1 MVVDPSLALPAR
13 TVRIAPLVG
22 PGDTLVHAGA
32 ARPRPFRI
40 AAPGVN
46 AQGVETRALDVVEL
60 GDRVLLGGITVAGA
74 TCSSVLLSPSHARRE
89 LTTPSGSVF
98 ETLLVTR
105 DGMVA
110 QWTPGGAAVELVL
123 RVPGAYAHA
132 DGPFLR
138 VDGADGVRL
147 FQITPAPIWRL
158 GSSSVGGAPPPD
170 DPGGAL
176 EVVATLRPAVD
187 ALLAAAGGSDG
198 AEAED
203 GLRRLGQSRE
213 SRAEADLVELRTR
226 RLAVHTG
233 VAELDD
239 GLPWA
244 IARVEAWLG
253 EEDHVIHGTVDGTVE
268 REPFPLDPEARR
280 AWTILGGL
288 AAGSPR
294 LPPVDSRTVLGALVR
309 ARLAT
314 TRGGRLRSDDLPALA
329 EPDLERDPVRRVTR
343 EGLLLTAA
351 DALEP
356 WEGRARAEAL
366 RERAAVVSALES
378 MPEYTLDT
386 VHDAT
391 RDPLPNQTTAAG
403 RAGARLPILGAGSPP
418 EDPVATALAAA
429 LELPGRPAYHPPAD
443 DPPPGLLRA
452 LAAWACLTEGHVE
465 RGFALFRR
473 HLADGFAQG
482 AGLWPDGGRAH
493 DSASAALVPIIV
505 AHGLLGIRADAHYLR
520 LRLAPRLP
528 AHWSRLTV
536 RGIAIG
542 DASVRMEYEELSGE
556 HRFRF
561 VQESGAVPVMLVCE
575 PLLPVTP
582 DARAR
587 VDGRP
592 AELDLREAKGGS
604 GGRRQV
610 RVQLPLDRERVFAVG
625 PV

>member
-22 PGDTLVHAGA
+22 PGDTLVYAGA

-40 AAPGVN
+40 AAPGIS
-46 AQGVETRALDVVEL
+46 AQGVETRALDSVEC
-60 GDRVLLGGITVAGA
+60 GGRVLLGGITVAGA
-74 TCSSVLLSPSHARRE
+74 TCGNVLLSPSHARRE
-89 LTTPSGSVF
+89 LATPSGSVL
-98 ETLLVTR
+98 EMLLVTR
-105 DGMVA
+105 AGLVA
-110 QWTPGGAAVELVL
+110 QWTPGRDGVELIL

-147 FQITPAPIWRL
+147 FQITPAPTWRL
-158 GSSSVGGAPPPD
+158 EALSLRGAQPPN
-170 DPGGAL
+170 DPSGAL
-176 EVVATLRPAVD
+176 AVVATLRPAVD
-187 ALLAAAGGSDG
+187 ALLAVAGGSDR

-213 SRAEADLVELRTR
+213 NRAEADLVEVRSR
-226 RLAVHTG
+226 RLSLHTG
-233 VAELDD
+233 VTELDD

-244 IARVEAWLG
+244 IARVEAGLG
-253 EEDHVIHGTVDGTVE
+253 GEDHAVHGTGRETVE
-268 REPFPLDPEARR
+268 REPFPRDPATRR
-280 AWTILGGL
+280 AWTVLGGL

-294 LPPVDSRTVLGALVR
+294 LPPIDSHTVLGALVH

-314 TRGGRLRSDDLPALA
+314 TRGGRLRTDDLPALA
-329 EPDLERDPVRRVTR
+329 EPDPEQDPVRRVAR
-343 EGLLLTAA
+343 EALLLAAA

-366 RERAAVVSALES
+366 RERAAVVAAPDSVPA
-378 MPEYTLDT
+378 DT
-386 VHDAT
+386 RET
-391 RDPLPNQTTAAG
+391 PAAN
-403 RAGARLPILGAGSPP
+403 RAGARLPIIGAGSPP
-418 EDPVATALAAA
+418 DDPVATALAAA
-429 LELPGRPAYHPPAD
+429 LELPGRPTYHPPAD

-482 AGLWPDGGRAH
+482 AGLWPDGGRVH

-542 DASVRMEYEELSGE
+542 DASVRMEYEELGGE

-575 PLLPVTP
+575 PLLPVAL

-587 VDGRP
+587 VDGQP
-592 AELDLREAKGGS
+592 AELDLREAKGGG
-604 GGRRQV
+604 GGRRRV
-610 RVQLPLDRERVFAVG
+610 RVQLPLDRERMLAVG
-625 PV
+625 PA